1 MATTYTVRDNLGALT
16 RVFDVSSDVEGPTSI
31 TIPHGLAANIAG
43 DGSDIHVHLTPLS
56 TAGVAGGWI
65 FTGATATNVTLERT
79 MSVGAELAA
88 VTEAQLRVYV
98 QVPHS
103 MLR

>member
-16 RVFDVSSDVEGPTSI
+16 RVFDVSSDVEGSTSI

-43 DGSDIHVHLTPLS
+43 DGSDIHVYLTPLT
-56 TAGVAGGWI
+56 TAGVVGAWT
-65 FTGATATNVTLERT
+65 FTGADATNVNLTRTLPV
-79 MSVGAELAA
+79 SAEMADMPG
-88 VTEAQLRVYV
+88 AQLRVYV

-103 MLR
+103 MSR